1 MMTAPSEHWAML
13 GVAVVGPFIWR
24 FLGVVLSRYI
34 ETDSKVFVYINS
46 IAYAM
51 ITGLMFRI
59 VVFPSG
65 ALAHTMLFDR
75 IFAFAL
81 AMMICIWKPEKSIY
95 GVIAG
100 LIVFSALVVRQ
111 YWSA

>member
-1 MMTAPSEHWAML
+1 MRELADTWFLL
-13 GVAVVGPFIWR
+13 GVAVAGTFLWR
-24 FLGVVLSRYI
+24 FLGVALSRYV

-65 ALAHTMLFDR
+65 ALANTLLFDR
-75 IFAFAL
+75 VLAFSL
-81 AMMICIWKPEKSIY
+81 AMIICMWKPEKSIY
-95 GVIAG
+95 GVMVG
-100 LIVFSALVVRQ
+100 LGVFSALVLRQ
-111 YWSA
+111 HFLT